1 MKAASERN
9 PAGDQAT
16 GDKKARPGHQERRQG
31 FDRDF
36 DAEIRGAPDEIDSRK
51 TGDERGFGRNFIR
64 GSHDFKMLKKLAHR
78 LGEREGMATGWRPLC
93 D

>member
-1 MKAASERN
+1 MLSSTKSPPDDGVVEPLAPGGMKAAGERN

-36 DAEIRGAPDEIDSRK
+36 DAEIRGAPDEINSRK
-51 TGDERGFGRNFIR
+51 TGDQRGFGRNFIW
-64 GSHDFKMLKKLAHR
+64 GSHDFKML
-78 LGEREGMATGWRPLC
+78 
-93 D
+93 